1 VIDHLAVLFVG
12 NVTKFQAA
20 QSQTASLAIAG
31 TALAA
36 LTAGGRKVGQQMSR
50 RCVRCA
56 VYHGIPQF
64 VVDLFGKMM
73 NQLI

>member
-1 VIDHLAVLFVG
+1 MG

-20 QSQTASLAIAG
+20 HSQTASLAIAG

-36 LTAGGRKVGQQMSR
+36 LTAGGRKVGQQISG

-56 VYHGIPQF
+56 AYHGIPQF

-73 NQLI
+73 NQWI

>member
-1 VIDHLAVLFVG
+1 MG
-12 NVTKFQAA
+12 NVTKIQAA
-20 QSQTASLAIAG
+20 HSQTASLAIAG

-36 LTAGGRKVGQQMSR
+36 LTAGGRKVGQQISGR
-50 RCVRCA
+50 FVRCA

-73 NQLI
+73 NQ